1 MQSTSSLQTVTTP
14 VKTDA
19 LRIDKRKEQSLE
31 YVLRSGLA
39 GGIAGCVVII
49 VITKRKDPVD

>member
-1 MQSTSSLQTVTTP
+1 
-14 VKTDA
+14 
-19 LRIDKRKEQSLE
+19 
-31 YVLRSGLA
+31 LRSGLA

>member
-1 MQSTSSLQTVTTP
+1 LQAVTTP